1 MHLDRWDRSL
11 QLVQGFKSGVNYC
24 PTLWQIVLVCVSV
37 TDKDTVIPIM
47 FRHQSPDEWINV
59 FKLSVVFVFPS
70 SAINMMSKHISA
82 QSLSQTR
89 QTMIIY
95 RLCSFLKKKK
105 KSWKKKLHEMKVWQ
119 SSAQMLLYY

>member
-70 SAINMMSKHISA
+70 SAISVMSKHISA